1 MSVMASLDGSSVL
14 KTSSDVRFRI
24 VDGEAVVVRQRS
36 SEVLVMSEV
45 AARILSLADGVRP
58 IRAWLDVLLD
68 EYEVD
73 RETLERDVLQF
84 ASELADQGVLEPLED
99 TGR

>member
-1 MSVMASLDGSSVL
+1 MNEDTVL
-14 KTSSDVRFRI
+14 KPAPDVRFRI

-45 AARILSLADGVRP
+45 AARILTLADGVRP
-58 IRAWLDVLLD
+58 IGAWVETLAA

-73 RETLERDVLQF
+73 RATLEQDVLRF
-84 ASELADQGVLEPLED
+84 AAELAAEGILE
-99 TGR
+99 